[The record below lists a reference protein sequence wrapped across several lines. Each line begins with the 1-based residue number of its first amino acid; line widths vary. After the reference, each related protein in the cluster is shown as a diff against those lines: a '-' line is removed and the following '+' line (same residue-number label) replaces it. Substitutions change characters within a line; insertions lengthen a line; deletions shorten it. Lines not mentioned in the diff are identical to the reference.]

1 MIGLHKNSRQTS
13 NSFRVLNKG
22 SCRSNNST
30 SGYFYLKETKISQK
44 DIYTPMFIAAL
55 FTVAKI
61 QKQPK
66 CPSMEQIE
74 NLWYIHHRILSGHKK
89 GIPAI
94 YDNMNGSR
102 GYYAKWN
109 KLEKDKYHMISFI
122 CGLPRWFSGKESTCQ
137 CRRQRTPCFD
147 PWVEKVPWRRNRL
160 PTPIF
165 LGFPSGSD
173 SKESTCHEA
182 DPGFN
187 LPPGRSLG
195 GGHGNQYSRL
205 ENPVDRG
212 AWWTTVHRVAKSPTQ
227 LSNWVCTRI
236 CGIKQTNKKP
246 ELTDAEN
253 RFDWWLPEMGVGVGW
268 RCEMRG
274 MDEGSQRHKL

>member
-74 NLWYIHHRILSGHKK
+74 NLWYIYHRILSGHKK

-94 YDNMNGSR
+94 YDNMNGPR

-122 CGLPRWFSGKESTCQ
+122 CGLPRWFSGKETPANAEDKGHQALIPGLGKSPGEGIGYPLQYSWASLVAQTVKNPSAM
-137 CRRQRTPCFD
+137 RQTLD
-147 PWVEKVPWRRNRL
+147 S
-160 PTPIF
+160 IF
-165 LGFPSGSD
+165 LQ
-173 SKESTCHEA
+173 E
-182 DPGFN
+182 DPLEEDMATSILAWRIQWPEEPGGLQSIGLQN
-187 LPPGRSLG
+187 LQ
-195 GGHGNQYSRL
+195 H
-205 ENPVDRG
+205 
-212 AWWTTVHRVAKSPTQ
+212 
-227 LSNWVCTRI
+227 NWVTEYAHI
-236 CGIKQTNKKP
+236 YV
-246 ELTDAEN
+246 E
-253 RFDWWLPEMGVGVGW
+253 
-268 RCEMRG
+268 
-274 MDEGSQRHKL
+274 